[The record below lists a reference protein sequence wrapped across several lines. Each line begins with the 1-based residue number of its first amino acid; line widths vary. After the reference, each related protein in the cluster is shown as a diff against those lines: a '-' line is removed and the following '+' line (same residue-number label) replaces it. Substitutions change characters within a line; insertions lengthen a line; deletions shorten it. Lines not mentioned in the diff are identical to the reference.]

1 MTNIAQSFTPLFI
14 MKNRHLLLA
23 LLFSFIL
30 VYSCNDD
37 SEETQ
42 QNFSISEE
50 IYSELQAKF
59 ENGLL
64 LKSFSSTVTEKYTAI
79 FSDNSTLEIDA
90 REIRTIV
97 CTPLNWPT
105 IKLNS
110 ANKWMFN
117 NTTTDHELNT
127 QKKSV
132 VALIYDTE
140 GLYVRS
146 SDGQILFFH
155 FDEARQIGCFR
166 FEVALNPQLS
176 SDLICQLSASQIKAS
191 LPSGVSGTGLVATV
205 AFRGSKME
213 IDGTTQ
219 ISSVTSNNFNS
230 SKTLKITLF
239 NGRNQEFEVQLNPFK
254 NIPIIRITTENNAPI
269 VSKDDYINARITIND
284 TEKLY
289 STSDIVNVLTEIR
302 GRGNSTWGMPKKP
315 YKLKLDKKTALL
327 GMSTDKE
334 WALLANYSDKAL
346 MRNYIIFELS
356 QMLNMSW
363 TPQARPVELYLNGT
377 FQGAYTLT
385 EQVKVS
391 DERINIT
398 TVGSGDNAGD
408 ALTGGYFLEID
419 ERYDGVNFTTSKG
432 LPIVFKEPKEPTTL
446 QYNYVHQYFEQI
458 ESVLYSSTFT
468 NPTTGY
474 AAYIDVESFVA
485 NYIIQELSKNV
496 DGNMRLSAFFTKE
509 RNGKLKFSNV
519 WDFDLALGN
528 ADYFS
533 SNIGNGPTGF
543 HIRNSRWYDR
553 LFQDPAFVAKVK
565 AEWARIYP
573 QIYRLEVSARNY
585 AAQIS
590 PAQSRNFQAWS
601 ILGKYVWPNVV
612 WPPTYNEEVN
622 YMIKFLNERANWMN
636 QQINTW

>member
-1 MTNIAQSFTPLFI
+1 
-14 MKNRHLLLA
+14 MKNRYLLLV
-23 LLFSFIL
+23 LLLGFTL
-30 VYSCNDD
+30 VYSCKDD
-37 SEETQ
+37 SEDPQ
-42 QNFSISEE
+42 QNFTIAEE
-50 IYSELQAKF
+50 IYSELYAKF

-64 LKSFSSTVTEKYTAI
+64 LKSFSSTTTEKYTAT
-79 FSDNSTLEIDA
+79 FSDNSSLEIDT
-90 REIRTIV
+90 RVIRTAV
-97 CTPLNWPT
+97 CDPLNWPI

-110 ANKWMFN
+110 ANKWMFYS
-117 NTTTDHELNT
+117 TATDYELNT
-127 QKKSV
+127 PKKSV

-166 FEVALNPQLS
+166 FEAALNPQLS
-176 SDLICQLSASQIKAS
+176 SDIICRVNASQIEAT
-191 LPSGVSGTGLVATV
+191 LPSGASGTGLIATV
-205 AFRGSKME
+205 AFRGSKLE
-213 IDGTTQ
+213 IDGTQQ
-219 ISSVTSNNFNS
+219 ISSVTSNNFSS
-230 SKTLKITLF
+230 SKTLKIVLF
-239 NGRNQEFEVQLNPFK
+239 NGGNQEFKVQLNPFK

-284 TEKLY
+284 PERLY
-289 STSDIVNVLTEIR
+289 STSDITDVLTEIR

-315 YKLKLDKKTALL
+315 YKLKLDKKASLL

-334 WALLANYSDKAL
+334 WALLANYSDKTL

-356 QMLNMSW
+356 RMLNMLW
-363 TPQARPVELYLNGT
+363 TPQGRPVEVYLNGT
-377 FQGAYTLT
+377 YQGAYTLT
-385 EQVKVS
+385 EQVKVA
-391 DERINIT
+391 DERINIA
-398 TVGSGDNAGD
+398 TVGSGDNTGD

-419 ERYDGVNFTTSKG
+419 ERYDGINFTTSRG
-432 LPIVFKEPKEPTTL
+432 LPIVFKEPKEPTTS
-446 QYNYVHQYFEQI
+446 QYSYVRQYFEQI

-474 AAYIDVESFVA
+474 AAYIDVESFVD

-528 ADYFS
+528 ADYFG
-533 SNIGNGPTGF
+533 SNIGNGPTGL
-543 HIRNSRWYDR
+543 HIRSSRWYDR

-565 AEWARIYP
+565 AEWNRIYP
-573 QIYRLEVSARNY
+573 QIYRLEVSARSY
-585 AAQIS
+585 AAQIN
-590 PAQSRNFQAWS
+590 PAQSRNFQTWP

-612 WPPTYNEEVN
+612 WPPTYKEEVD
-622 YMIKFLNERANWMN
+622 YAIRFLKERAQWLD
-636 QQINTW
+636 QQIQTW